1 MPIYNPVIDPTLGGS
16 GADGGTA
23 IANLMARLFQ
33 AIVMLG
39 GLAVILFLA
48 WGGFAWLT
56 AGGDKA
62 KVEQAKSRITN
73 AIIGMAVI
81 MATIAVAVF
90 LEFAFGYDLLSPS
103 LNVSS
108 GP

>member
-1 MPIYNPVIDPTLGGS
+1 MPIINPVINPDLGATTDGGS
-16 GADGGTA
+16 A

-33 AIVMLG
+33 AIVMMG

-56 AGGDKA
+56 AGGDKD

-81 MATIAVAVF
+81 MATIAVAIF
-90 LEFAFGYDLLSPS
+90 LESVFGYNLLDPTI
-103 LNVSS
+103 NVSS
-108 GP
+108 SP